1 MYILKKYR
9 KWNKSFYLLLLF
21 QKMVANKII
30 IKSLSS
36 ILLKNRYINILNF
49 RPILETFVIN
59 IIANLLQNMKIIF
72 ESKDILIILPFNI
85 QKLYNKIL
93 KIY

>member
-1 MYILKKYR
+1 
-9 KWNKSFYLLLLF
+9 
-21 QKMVANKII
+21 MVANKII
-30 IKSLSS
+30 IKLLSS

-72 ESKDILIILPFNI
+72 ENKDILIILPFNI

>member
-1 MYILKKYR
+1 
-9 KWNKSFYLLLLF
+9 
-21 QKMVANKII
+21 MVANKII